1 MPGQEERGIVKV
13 GREFPLLP
21 LKDIVVFPHMV
32 VPVFTSEDICANAID
47 NAVQNDRRIFLSA
60 FCSQEED
67 DRLPTSLPPPFDVY
81 DMGLIC
87 SIIRTR
93 KLSDGRVRVLVQ
105 GGERAKI
112 THLVQCEPYPLVN
125 VQPVLVQS
133 TQHNTAEVE
142 ALARA
147 VRENLETVV
156 SLGKL
161 LPPDML
167 MVLEDVDDPARLSDL
182 VAAHLSLKV
191 QEAQGVLTISS
202 PLERLRKVCNFLARE
217 IEVFRMQIKIQS
229 QAREEIGKVQKE
241 HYLREQIKVMK
252 NELGDGD
259 VKDEIAE
266 LWQQVKRI
274 RLSPRAK
281 DEAVRHIKRLEKMHH
296 DTSEA
301 SLTRAWLEHIFALP
315 WEVFTVDNLDL
326 KFVKE
331 VLDSDHF
338 GLQTVK
344 DRIIEYL
351 AVKKLNPAA
360 SSPILCFVGPPGVGK
375 TSLGRSIARAM
386 GRKFARVA
394 LGGVRDEADIR
405 GHRKT
410 YVGAYPG
417 RILQCLKF
425 AESSNPVIMLDE
437 VDKIGADHRG
447 DPAAALLEAL
457 DAEQNAT
464 FVDHYLGVEFDLSRV
479 LFIANANTMATVP
492 HALRD
497 RLEVIDISG
506 YSEAEKISIAS
517 HFLVPKQLSEAG
529 LNSKG
534 LQVSFSR
541 AALSKVI
548 NGYTRESGLRTLEKK
563 IASVCRKIARQVV
576 ETNVTTRAIKV
587 TPRQIVRQLGAGC
600 VDSFHYR
607 NAQRGVALALAYT
620 PFGGEMLAIETNVLR
635 NAQTRLKLT
644 GQIGEVMNESAQTAL
659 SFVVGNAAF
668 FGFDAKLLTA
678 NEIHIH
684 IPAGATPKDGPSA
697 GISITTSILSAVLNV
712 APPQAVA
719 LSGEITLHGRVLPV
733 GGLKE
738 KFLAAQRHRV
748 FAIVLPSQ
756 NRPAVQELTADIKK
770 NIKIHYVEDYFTA
783 FRLLFNL
790 EHNHDYHRPE
800 SHPTTPSRTFLNV
813 S

>member
-1 MPGQEERGIVKV
+1 MPEQEEHGIVRV
-13 GREFPLLP
+13 GKEFPLLP
-21 LKDIVVFPHMV
+21 LKDIVIFPHMV
-32 VPVFTSEDICANAID
+32 VPVFTGEDICTNAID
-47 NAVQNDRRIFLSA
+47 SAMHNDRRIFLSA
-60 FCSQEED
+60 FCSQEEED
-67 DRLPTSLPPPFDVY
+67 GMFSSLSPPFDVY
-81 DMGLIC
+81 DVGLIC

-112 THLVQCEPYPLVN
+112 NHLVQSTPYPLVSVQPMLEQN
-125 VQPVLVQS
+125 VQ
-133 TQHNTAEVE
+133 HHMAEIE
-142 ALARA
+142 ALSRA

-161 LPPDML
+161 LPPNML
-167 MVLEDVDDPARLSDL
+167 MALEDVSDPARLSDL

-191 QEAQGVLTISS
+191 QEAQSVLAIAS

-217 IEVFRMQIKIQS
+217 IEVFRMQMKIQS

-241 HYLREQIKVMK
+241 YYLREQIKVMK
-252 NELGDGD
+252 NELGDSD
-259 VKDEIAE
+259 VKNEITE
-266 LWQQVKRI
+266 LWQQMKKVK
-274 RLSPRAK
+274 LSPRAR
-281 DEAVRHIKRLEKMHH
+281 EETMRHIKRLEKMHH

-301 SLTRAWLEHIFALP
+301 SLTRAWLEHILALP
-315 WEVFTVDNLDL
+315 WGIFTKDNLDL
-326 KFVKE
+326 KRVKA

-338 GLQTVK
+338 GLQEIK

-360 SSPILCFVGPPGVGK
+360 ASPILCFVGPPGVGK

-425 AESSNPVIMLDE
+425 ADSSNPVITLDE
-437 VDKIGADHRG
+437 IDKIGADHRG
-447 DPAAALLEAL
+447 DPAAALLETL

-479 LFIANANTMATVP
+479 LFIANANTMTTVP

-506 YSEAEKISIAS
+506 YSEAEKISIAN

-529 LNSKG
+529 LNGKS
-534 LQVSFSR
+534 LRVSFSR
-541 AALSKVI
+541 AAISKMI
-548 NGYTRESGLRTLEKK
+548 NSYTRESGLRTLEKK

-576 ETNVTTRAIKV
+576 ETNVTARDIKI

-600 VDSFHYR
+600 VDSFIYR
-607 NAQRGVALALAYT
+607 DAQRGVALALAYT
-620 PFGGEMLAIETNVLR
+620 PCGGEVLVIETNLLH
-635 NAQTRLKLT
+635 NAQARLKLT

-659 SFVVGNAAF
+659 SFVVGNASF

-684 IPAGATPKDGPSA
+684 VPAGATPKDGPSA
-697 GISITTSILSAVLNV
+697 GIGITTSILSAVLDV

-738 KFLAAQRHRV
+738 KFLAAQRHR
-748 FAIVLPSQ
+748 IGELILPTQ
-756 NRPAVQELTADIKK
+756 NRPIVQELSSDVKK
-770 NIKIHYVEDYFTA
+770 NIKIHYVEDYFAA
-783 FRLLFNL
+783 FCMLFNK
-790 EHNHDYHRPE
+790 EHDYRQP
-800 SHPTTPSRTFLNV
+800 HPHARPSRTLPQV

>member
-1 MPGQEERGIVKV
+1 MPEQEEHGIISV
-13 GREFPLLP
+13 GMEFPLLP
-21 LKDIVVFPHMV
+21 LKDIVIFPHMV
-32 VPVFTSEDICANAID
+32 VPVFTSEDICTNAID
-47 NAVQNDRRIFLSA
+47 TAMRDGKRIFLSA
-60 FCSQEED
+60 FSSQEEED
-67 DRLPTSLPPPFDVY
+67 DLLSSLPPPFDVY
-81 DMGLIC
+81 DVGLIC

-93 KLSDGRVRVLVQ
+93 KLSDGRMRVLVQ
-105 GGERAKI
+105 GVSRAKI
-112 THLVQCEPYPLVN
+112 THLVQREPYPRVC
-125 VQPVLVQS
+125 VQPVLEQS
-133 TQHNTAEVE
+133 TQHNTAEIE
-142 ALARA
+142 ALSRA

-167 MVLEDVDDPARLSDL
+167 MVLEDVSDPARLSDL
-182 VAAHLSLKV
+182 VAAHLSLRV
-191 QEAQGVLTISS
+191 QEAQSVLSIAS

-217 IEVFRMQIKIQS
+217 IEVFRMQMKIQS

-259 VKDEIAE
+259 VRDEVTE
-266 LWQQVKRI
+266 LWQQMKRVK
-274 RLSPRAK
+274 LSPRAK
-281 DEAVRHIKRLEKMHH
+281 EETVRHIKRLEKMHH

-301 SLTRAWLEHIFALP
+301 SLTRAWLEHILALP
-315 WEVFTVDNLDL
+315 WEVFTKDNLDL
-326 KFVKE
+326 KRVKA

-338 GLQTVK
+338 GLKAIK

-351 AVKKLNPAA
+351 AVKKLNPDAA
-360 SSPILCFVGPPGVGK
+360 SPILCFVGPPGVGK

-437 VDKIGADHRG
+437 IDKIGADHRG

-457 DAEQNAT
+457 DAEQNST
-464 FVDHYLGVEFDLSRV
+464 FIDHYLGVEFDLSRV
-479 LFIANANTMATVP
+479 LFIANANAMNTVP

-506 YSEAEKISIAS
+506 YSEAEKISIAN

-534 LQVSFSR
+534 LRVSFSR
-541 AALSKVI
+541 AAISKVI
-548 NGYTRESGLRTLEKK
+548 NSYTRESGLRTLEKK

-576 ETNVTTRAIKV
+576 ETNVTSRDIKI

-600 VDSFHYR
+600 VNNFSYR
-607 NAQRGVALALAYT
+607 DAQSGVALALAYT
-620 PFGGEMLAIETNVLR
+620 PFGGEVLAIETNVVR
-635 NAQTRLKLT
+635 NAQARMKLT
-644 GQIGEVMNESAQTAL
+644 GQVGEVMNESAQTAL
-659 SFVVGNAAF
+659 SFVVSNAAF

-678 NEIHIH
+678 NEVHIH
-684 IPAGATPKDGPSA
+684 VPAGAMPKDGPSA

-738 KFLAAQRHRV
+738 KFLAAQRHRI
-748 FAIVLPSQ
+748 FELILPAQ
-756 NRPAVQELTADIKK
+756 NRPSVQELTADVKK
-770 NIKIHYVEDYFTA
+770 NIKIHYVDDYLAA
-783 FRLLFNL
+783 FRLLFNK
-790 EHNHDYHRPE
+790 EQGISYHPR
-800 SHPTTPSRTFLNV
+800 TTRTSTGRSVRQV